1 MFYYLLQRE
10 GGALYSM
17 NLVLSE
23 EEARRYGQEGGEM
36 VPVKALVAWTDVG
49 TLESFRIFLSVEQEN
64 PHSPFAELIRS
75 TRDEKVDVVE
85 LDSVG
90 MRANL
95 RRSLHDAP
103 FLLLNP
109 GPEQHPGPEQQVLKV
124 EQFLAQMAV
133 NPADRQ
139 GIVESDENP
148 KITGPPM
155 SDFKTNKLAQAVGK
169 TIAAVEYG
177 PVEGLPGW
185 VHEGEAIVL
194 HFTDNTALS
203 IEIGSNAGNLASE
216 HPNLEPEDFHTDL
229 IPLWRDRD
237 RPT

>member
-23 EEARRYGQEGGEM
+23 EEARRYGREGEM
-36 VPVKALVAWTDVG
+36 VPVKALVAWTDAG
-49 TLESFRIFLSVEQEN
+49 QLESFRLFLSVEQEKSD
-64 PHSPFAELIRS
+64 SPFAELIRDM
-75 TRDEKVDVVE
+75 RDEKVDVVE

-90 MRANL
+90 MRGNL
-95 RRSLHDAP
+95 RRALYDAP
-103 FLLLNP
+103 FILLNP
-109 GPEQHPGPEQQVLKV
+109 GPGQQVLQA
-124 EQFLAQMAV
+124 EQVLKAEELLAQMGV

-139 GIVESDENP
+139 GIVESDKNP
-148 KITGPPM
+148 KITGPPI
-155 SDFKTNKLAQAVGK
+155 SDFKMNRLKQMVGK

-203 IEIGSNAGNLASE
+203 IEIGSNAGDLASE
-216 HPNLEPEDFHTDL
+216 HPNLEPEDFQTEL